1 MRTLLQ
7 TIDDYDR
14 WQRARIRELEEEVD
28 AKDAKIGELT
38 TQLASYVAT
47 VDRMKLDLILS
58 GALRRPD
65 PQSEL
70 SGVSEGASP

>member
-7 TIDDYDR
+7 TIEDYDL
-14 WQRARIRELEEEVD
+14 WQRERIRELEEEVD
-28 AKDAKIGELT
+28 NKDAKIGDLT

-58 GALRRPD
+58 GALRRPESQ
-65 PQSEL
+65 PESA
-70 SGVSEGASP
+70 GVLP